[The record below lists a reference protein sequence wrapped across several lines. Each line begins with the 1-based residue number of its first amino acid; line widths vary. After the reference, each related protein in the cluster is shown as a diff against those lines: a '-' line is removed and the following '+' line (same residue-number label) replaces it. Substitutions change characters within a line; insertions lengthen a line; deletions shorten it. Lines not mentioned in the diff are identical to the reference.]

1 LRGAPAGYHPEAHR
15 FDEQV
20 VESIRS
26 SSPGRIAEID
36 QDLRRLAGECG
47 YRSMLVALGAAEGLD
62 AACEVLHYEAPFGVG
77 YLVAQLARRADA
89 KDDRSE
95 TSSEEGDRQELSPE
109 QDDRQGA
116 SSDEGGGGPSWPES
130 EGEVITSLA
139 RRAVETYAREGRA
152 VSPSEI
158 LPPTLPPALRGPAA
172 CFVSIKTEDGELRGC
187 IGTVE
192 PTRATLAE
200 ELVANAFSAATR
212 DPRFPPV
219 EASELPRLRYSVD
232 ILSGPE
238 PAEFADL
245 DPKVFGVIVEDEGGR
260 RRGLLLP
267 DIEGVESAAQQVQI
281 ASRKAGISP
290 HEPVRLH
297 RFRVTRFREPF
308 GHVQTSE

>member
-1 LRGAPAGYHPEAHR
+1 MRGAKVDG
-15 FDEQV
+15 
-20 VESIRS
+20 
-26 SSPGRIAEID
+26 
-36 QDLRRLAGECG
+36 
-47 YRSMLVALGAAEGLD
+47 
-62 AACEVLHYEAPFGVG
+62 
-77 YLVAQLARRADA
+77 
-89 KDDRSE
+89 SE
-95 TSSEEGDRQELSPE
+95 TPSEEGDRPELSSGE
-109 QDDRQGA
+109 DDRQGPPSREGEGQET
-116 SSDEGGGGPSWPES
+116 SSGESGGGSSRPES
-130 EGEVITSLA
+130 EGEIITSLA

-152 VSPSEI
+152 VSPPEI
-158 LPPTLPPALRGPAA
+158 LPPTLPPALRAPAA
-172 CFVSIKTEDGELRGC
+172 CFVSIKTDDGELRGC

-200 ELVANAFSAATR
+200 ELLANALSAATR

-267 DIEGVESAAQQVQI
+267 DIEGVETAAEQVRI
-281 ASRKAGISP
+281 AARKAGIRP